1 MRELIL
7 KDLHLHKKYLLFL
20 GVIFPLYMGIFGS
33 RLDRPGTFAF
43 FGSFMYVIGALMLFT
58 REDRFKSVAFGL
70 SLPATRR
77 EALASRYLLCW
88 AMMILFYVLSAVV
101 VVAVPG
107 STLGAAGFRPGTI
120 LAALGLMTLYF
131 GALMPLTIR
140 FGPTGII
147 IFIVIL
153 QVLGIVAMSLRS
165 LSGGIR
171 AFAAAV
177 KTALDAAQ
185 GALGPT
191 GFGAALVVAIVLLN
205 LASFGISLR
214 LFERKDY

>member
-1 MRELIL
+1 VRELIL
-7 KDLHLHKKYLLFL
+7 KDLHLHKSYLLAL
-20 GVIFPLYMGIFGS
+20 GVIFPLYMGVFGS

-43 FGSFMYVIGALMLFT
+43 FGSFMYAVGALMLFT

-77 EALASRYLLCW
+77 EVLVSRYVLCW
-88 AMMILFYVLSAVV
+88 AMMALFYILSAIV

-107 STLGAAGFRPGTI
+107 SKLGAAGFRPGTA
-120 LAALGLMTLYF
+120 LAALGLMALYF

-140 FGPTGII
+140 FGPTGVI

-153 QVLGIVAMSLRS
+153 QVLGIAAMSLRS
-165 LSGGIR
+165 LGEGIR
-171 AFAAAV
+171 AFAAEV

-191 GFGAALVVAIVLLN
+191 GFGAALVAAIVLLN
-205 LASFGISLR
+205 LASFWLSLR